1 MNATPP
7 LTRQQ
12 GLTLQLWSELSIHCL
27 LTMEAIWAATW
38 YQALQG
44 FRNAWIAVFMVIV
57 VFFIT
62 GYWSSRLLSE
72 LKFKRRWQRFFFAVW
87 LVLALAASIKAL
99 VYPDVSLP
107 FLQLFGQPLQAI
119 FSSVPERGEFW
130 HLLVFFLLVLR
141 AIDIARSPIDQR
153 RLMVSFQIG
162 IFAFMIYGVVFS
174 LAIQT
179 ISLIPLFLFLFFAL
193 IMLACG
199 RISQIS
205 ELRGGRLPGI
215 QTLWTAG
222 IALAA
227 FFLILAALLAGWIF
241 DIALARAVA
250 TVIFLAMALL
260 MAIFLLMLSPFLF
273 AIDAFVR
280 WLQERFTSPEAQET
294 FKSINQLLD
303 KVGNADQSLKNIA
316 NVLEKFEPYLLI
328 AILALVL
335 VTAILWLGWRPVKR
349 ALVGEQESQNLP
361 APPLKVNF
369 PRLSKISLPG
379 RRRAN
384 QLLGAARIRQIY
396 SRLLTLSAHLGVVRP
411 PARTPVEFLPALVTL
426 FPDHPA
432 ELELITRSYLR
443 VRYGMLPETDAE
455 VNDVVN
461 AWKSVDRTG
470 QKLAVLLK
478 KQSSANKG

>member
-1 MNATPP
+1 VNTAQP
-7 LTRQQ
+7 LTRRQ

-27 LTMEAIWAATW
+27 LIMEAIWAATW
-38 YQALQG
+38 YQAQQG
-44 FRNAWIAVFMVIV
+44 FRHAWIEVFIVIG
-57 VFFIT
+57 VFFVT

-72 LKFKRRWQRFFFAVW
+72 LRFKRRWQRIFFAVW
-87 LVLALAASIKAL
+87 LVFALAASIKIL
-99 VYPDVSLP
+99 LYPDVSLP
-107 FLQLFGQPLQAI
+107 FLQLFGKPIQAI
-119 FSSVPERGEFW
+119 FSGIPERGEFW

-141 AIDIARSPIDQR
+141 AIDIARAPIDQR
-153 RLMVSFQIG
+153 RLILSFQIG

-215 QTLWTAG
+215 QSLWAAG

-227 FFLILAALLAGWIF
+227 VLFILISLLAGWIF

-250 TVIFLAMALL
+250 SLIFLVMAVL
-260 MAIFLLMLSPFLF
+260 MAIFLFLLSPFLLALDSF
-273 AIDAFVR
+273 IR
-280 WLQERFTSPEAQET
+280 WLQERFTTPEAQET

-303 KVGNADQSLKNIA
+303 KVGNADQSLKNIT
-316 NVLEKFEPYLLI
+316 NILEKFEPYLLI

-349 ALVGEQESQNLP
+349 ALLGEQETQNLP
-361 APPLKVNF
+361 VPPLKVTL
-369 PRLSKISLPG
+369 PHLSKFTMPG
-379 RRRAN
+379 LRRAN
-384 QLLGAARIRQIY
+384 QLVSAARIRQIY
-396 SRLLTLSAHLGVVRP
+396 ARLLALSARLGVARP
-411 PARTPVEFLPALVTL
+411 PAKTPFEFLPPLVNL

-432 ELELITRSYLR
+432 ELELITRAYLR
-443 VRYGMLPETDAE
+443 VRYGMLPETEAE
-455 VNDVVN
+455 VDQVVN
-461 AWKSVDRTG
+461 AWQNIERAGRNLVA
-470 QKLAVLLK
+470 LIN
-478 KQSSANKG
+478 KQAAGNKG